1 MFQHQRHK
9 PLRQLQRPRE
19 LVVACAPMR
28 SNVNISRIVR
38 ACGCCAIERVI
49 CCGTGRIIEKIA
61 RDGANSVQIETHRTL
76 EPPLV
81 ELKKIGHRI
90 VALEQTTDSVDLSD
104 YSFPRKAVLVVG
116 NERSGLTEEILQ
128 VVDDAVEIPVFGLP
142 FSHNAATA
150 AAIAMYEYCRQF
162 PDG

>member
-1 MFQHQRHK
+1 M
-9 PLRQLQRPRE
+9 
-19 LVVACAPMR
+19 
-28 SNVNISRIVR
+28 
-38 ACGCCAIERVI
+38 
-49 CCGTGRIIEKIA
+49 
-61 RDGANSVQIETHRTL
+61 
-76 EPPLV
+76 
-81 ELKKIGHRI
+81 
-90 VALEQTTDSVDLSD
+90 ALEQTTDSVDLSD

-116 NERSGLTEEILQ
+116 NERSGLTEKILQ